1 MRRSQQ
7 LREAYRIPTPYEM
20 HVKHGM
26 ALSPEMIAKGR
37 KAIEAKSPRLF
48 ISREGEK
55 WRLEHRY
62 LGNRAQVFVSD
73 AKKPAYKEALKVLG
87 RLRDYGDFFV
97 VSDGQQTWRVLP
109 GDTLA
114 FAKAQR
120 GVKEFFKRG

>member
-37 KAIEAKSPRLF
+37 KAIEAKGPRLF
-48 ISREGEK
+48 VLRDDGK
-55 WRLEHRY
+55 WRLEYRY
-62 LGNRAQVFVSD
+62 LGSRGQVFVSD
-73 AKKPAYKEALKVLG
+73 AKKPAYKMAAKVLG

-97 VSDGQQTWRVLP
+97 VSDGQKTWRVLP

-114 FAKAQR
+114 FAKAQK
-120 GVKEFFKRG
+120 GVKEFFGRG